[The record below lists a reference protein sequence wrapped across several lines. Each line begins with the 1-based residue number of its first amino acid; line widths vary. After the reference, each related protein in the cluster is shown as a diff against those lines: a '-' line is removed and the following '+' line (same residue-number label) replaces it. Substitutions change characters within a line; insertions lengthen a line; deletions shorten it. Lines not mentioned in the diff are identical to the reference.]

1 MSACCAHG
9 WSPGP
14 ALLHRNNRHRQEF
27 EHSLTLSCKIQNFGE
42 PLFFPRPSAASPPAQ
57 QGQSSPRPAAGHGLC
72 WAAQGSG
79 VNGVRRVLH
88 PGHGPRAVSSCHRA
102 REELG
107 GCHLCWHCP
116 VLVLVLLPQT
126 LPMACPPR
134 EERRTGAYLAGNFN
148 QISDLEPVFCFT
160 NAIKESNCINQNHII
175 LPIIKFP
182 LTPLFTLPLLIN

>member
-1 MSACCAHG
+1 MHTAGAQGRLCCAGTTGTGRNSNILQLFHAKSKTLG
-9 WSPGP
+9 SLSSSRGHQQHLPLP
-14 ALLHRNNRHRQEF
+14 SRDRAL
-27 EHSLTLSCKIQNFGE
+27 
-42 PLFFPRPSAASPPAQ
+42 PDQ
-57 QGQSSPRPAAGHGLC
+57 QQDTGLC

-88 PGHGPRAVSSCHRA
+88 PGHGPRAASPCHGA

-116 VLVLVLLPQT
+116 VLVLVFVPQT